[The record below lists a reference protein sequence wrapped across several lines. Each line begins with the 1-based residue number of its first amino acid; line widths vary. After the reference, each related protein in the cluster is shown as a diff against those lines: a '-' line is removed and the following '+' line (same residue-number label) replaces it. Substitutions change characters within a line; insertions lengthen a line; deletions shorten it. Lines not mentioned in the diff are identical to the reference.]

1 MELSQKQKT
10 FSEFLVRLLNVKEI
24 LNILTQKMSLVDFCN
39 FKITDSENL
48 VGWMSKKASLRES
61 FNKQHGKLS
70 QALLQSASQLLY
82 HIHWSLPSQ

>member
-48 VGWMSKKASLRES
+48 VG
-61 FNKQHGKLS
+61 
-70 QALLQSASQLLY
+70 
-82 HIHWSLPSQ
+82 